1 MAHSNWIRNIGMFRL
16 SEKEVINL
24 NLWNFA
30 DRDVYTNEGVIAIVS
45 VSDDMAIKIWI
56 YSPEDKKFHLHSH
69 IEQAHDKELICLRVE
84 HCNDKL
90 LERLISNAK
99 CNNLV
104 FTA

>member
-1 MAHSNWIRNIGMFRL
+1 MFRL